1 MRIESTQHVDV
12 RYEDDGLCRITL
24 NRPDVLNA
32 ISDLLLDELTKIL
45 EAANRDES
53 RVLLLTGAGRAFCAG
68 GDHSTLNTW
77 AEEGIAS
84 PSGRRPEASDL
95 IRAYLNLEKPIIAM
109 VNGPAIGLG
118 AVLALYCDYIVI
130 ADDAKIGDRHVNIGL
145 VSGVDAA
152 IWTALVGPLLA
163 KEFMMTGRVLSGT
176 EAAGVRLVNR
186 AVPAAELEGA
196 ALEHAAKLAEL
207 PPYAVSRIKLSANRY
222 LKFMTDMILPVAY
235 AWEQLSMLTD
245 DHQEAL
251 DAFREKRPGKYT
263 GR

>member
-1 MRIESTQHVDV
+1 MKLASTDHVDV
-12 RYEDDGLCRITL
+12 RYEDNGVCRVTL

-32 ISDLLLDELTKIL
+32 VSDVLLEELTSII

-53 RVLLLTGAGRAFCAG
+53 RVLILTGAGRAFCAG

-77 AEEGIAS
+77 AEEGFAS
-84 PSGRRPEASDL
+84 ASGRRPEASDL

-118 AVLALYCDYIVI
+118 AVIALYCDYIVI
-130 ADDAKIGDRHVNIGL
+130 AEDAKIGDRHVNIGL
-145 VSGVDAA
+145 VSGADAA

-176 EAAGVRLVNR
+176 EAASFGIANR
-186 AVPAAELEGA
+186 AVPGDELEAVAVAYAERLA
-196 ALEHAAKLAEL
+196 AL
-207 PPYAVSRIKLSANRY
+207 PPYALSKIKMAANRY
-222 LKFMTDMILPVAY
+222 VRFMTDMILPAAY
-235 AWEQLSMLTD
+235 AWEQLSMLTE

-251 DAFREKRPGKYT
+251 TAFREKRPGNYT